1 MRSPRTPYDGTSLS
15 VLTIEQGKGILIFKS
30 TTVQGKTTVL
40 GYTPFNVLGETITV
54 RNGVTTYRDEAG
66 RTIRVLPPPP
76 PPVYAR

>member
-1 MRSPRTPYDGTSLS
+1 